1 MLTWRPALLT
11 MVVALCLTPT
21 AFAPLAVAQSAGD
34 DQYSDPFENSGGG
47 TTKGGTTKGGSSTGS
62 ETQSGSGSNGSTQ
75 SSPAVATP
83 TRPAVTELPRT
94 GRNLW
99 PLVATGLV
107 LVTAGF
113 VLVRW
118 SGTAR

>member
-11 MVVALCLTPT
+11 MAVAMCLTPM

-47 TTKGGTTKGGSSTGS
+47 TTKDGGSTGS
-62 ETQSGSGSNGSTQ
+62 GSQGGSGGNGSTQ